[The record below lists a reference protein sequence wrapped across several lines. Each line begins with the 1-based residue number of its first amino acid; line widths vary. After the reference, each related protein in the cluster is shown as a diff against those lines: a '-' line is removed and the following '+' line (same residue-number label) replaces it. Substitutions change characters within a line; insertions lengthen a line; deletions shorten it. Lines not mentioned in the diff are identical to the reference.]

1 MVLLLY
7 DSMVLSQHQW
17 FGFEPSKDANES
29 CFGTWK
35 LSGKGRY
42 FPLTN
47 FISSTT
53 CSSNQILNTTRLI
66 VPESFHFGYERII
79 VHISLCHNLDGVFYC
94 EVDLV
99 RAYVHLEVTNALAQG
114 DVSKIRGKYY

>member
-1 MVLLLY
+1 MTPWYCINISGLDFNLRSTPTSL
-7 DSMVLSQHQW
+7 
-17 FGFEPSKDANES
+17 A
-29 CFGTWK
+29 FGTWK
-35 LSGKGRY
+35 LSGKGKY

-53 CSSNQILNTTRLI
+53 CSSNQILNATRLI
-66 VPESFHFGYERII
+66 VPESFHFGYECII

-99 RAYVHLEVTNALAQG
+99 GAYVHLEVTNALAQG
-114 DVSKIRGKYY
+114 DVSKFRGKYY